1 VSDSRKRDPGDS
13 QIDDLET
20 LVEGVMA
27 GDRGL
32 LARAITRVESRHPE
46 QARLGQEVLAR
57 VLPLTGGSMRIGVS
71 GVPGVGKSTLID
83 ALGALLLERGLRVAV
98 LAVDPS
104 STVSGGSILGDKS
117 RMPRLAGDERAF
129 IRPSPT
135 AQGLG
140 GVARRTLEALLLCE
154 AAGFDVVLIE
164 TVGVGQS
171 ELEVADMVDF
181 FLLLLLPG
189 TGDEL
194 QGIKKGIVELA
205 DALAVN
211 KADGNLLD
219 QARQTRAE
227 YVAALHYLEGQREG
241 WKPQVVAV
249 SARTG
254 EGIEALWDLV
264 QQHREWLESSGA
276 LAERRDSQRRK
287 WLWRLLE
294 EGVMDAFRADEAVRV
309 RIGALEGAVRRGE
322 RTAADAASELLSVYL
337 DKTN

>member
-1 VSDSRKRDPGDS
+1 MSDPEDSKSTTDP
-13 QIDDLET
+13 EVEA
-20 LVEGVMA
+20 LVQGVMA

-32 LARAITRVESRHPE
+32 LAKAITHVESRHPE
-46 QARLGQEVLAR
+46 GARLGQEVLAR
-57 VLPLTGGSMRIGVS
+57 LLPLSGGSIRIGVS

-83 ALGALLLERGLRVAV
+83 GLGALLLKRGLRVAV

-117 RMPRLAGDERAF
+117 RMPRLASDERAF

-154 AAGFDVVLIE
+154 AAGFDVVLVE

-181 FLLLLLPG
+181 FLVLLLPG
-189 TGDEL
+189 GGDEL

-211 KADGNLLD
+211 KADGDLID
-219 QARQTRAE
+219 QARHTRSDYAG
-227 YVAALHYLEGQREG
+227 ALRYLEGQREG
-241 WKPQVVAV
+241 WQPQVVAV
-249 SARTG
+249 SALTG
-254 EGIEALWDLV
+254 EGLEELWELV
-264 QQHREWLESSGA
+264 QQHREQMESRGTLE
-276 LAERRDSQRRK
+276 ERRDDQRRK

-294 EGVMDAFRADEAVRV
+294 EGVMEAFRSDPAVVSRL
-309 RIGALEGAVRRGE
+309 GSLEQAVRRGE
-322 RTAADAASELLSVYL
+322 RTAADAASELLTVYL
-337 DKTN
+337 DKIN